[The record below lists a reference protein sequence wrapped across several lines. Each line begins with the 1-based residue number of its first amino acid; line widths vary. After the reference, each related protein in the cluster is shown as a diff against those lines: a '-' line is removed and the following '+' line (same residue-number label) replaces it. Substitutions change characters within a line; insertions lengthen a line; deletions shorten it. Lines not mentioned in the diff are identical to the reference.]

1 MDEWM
6 DGWMDEWMDG
16 LDIDQQTCEFHTEHM
31 GCKVGNMERV
41 WKGCLKIIRTWGE
54 FTSNISLWNNEEHV
68 FLG

>member
-41 WKGCLKIIRTWGE
+41 
-54 FTSNISLWNNEEHV
+54 
-68 FLG
+68 